1 MAGMVFREYV
11 RGWTRM
17 QKEQVSAA
25 TLHHQRLQEPLTNAH
40 WAKLRSNL
48 FCSICI
54 LRRPEHVLKCRHA
67 ICDHCARTFGE
78 PRATEEYTYIFRV
91 CVACGAGTD
100 LLVRLKPPTAGIR
113 ILSVDGGGV
122 RGIVPL
128 EFLHLL
134 QRSLGSSCRLQD
146 LFDLALG
153 TSAGGL
159 VVLGLFAKSWDIPHA
174 VTIFRALAVRL
185 FARFLGGTFPAL
197 GRFNAY
203 VRCMLQDSCYKT
215 ESLDATLKESF
226 GEQTRIFDYPESG
239 VSQCKIAVTTTTTST
254 ATTRIIANYNGITV
268 LKSDC
273 GYTSV
278 RPEEPKSEPLI
289 WQAGRATSAAP
300 GLFAPLSLP
309 GLGTF
314 QDGALRHNNPV
325 NIALWEGSRIWA
337 RDTQR
342 DVVLSLGTGTG
353 PEVVSPQKTPVRTTF
368 KDGFIPRL
376 CRSFMTGLDGE
387 MTWKHLLNHMEKDAE
402 HRYFRLNVQLGDCEP
417 RLDDITSMAKLSE
430 DVISSKND
438 RQLTEIKFALL
449 ASSFFFELKRAPKF
463 DASGFYIC
471 QGEIRIRGDH
481 TKIFM
486 ALRQMS
492 VGPIEFH
499 KDGVPLGRVEHS
511 NDVCSGCYRFR
522 KKVCFFVRH
531 PSESITISMT
541 MDDTRRHISGFPQT
555 TSWFSQQQYLNH
567 PFYSERLDLG
577 PSSQTCPCLLLEEAR
592 SVGLVKRKLSS
603 IYLPTNGTKRTRT
616 PSSI

>member
-1 MAGMVFREYV
+1 MAGMVFREFV

-17 QKEQVSAA
+17 QKERVSAA

-91 CVACGAGTD
+91 CVTCGAGTD

-174 VTIFRALAVRL
+174 VTTFRALAVRL

-289 WQAGRATSAAP
+289 WQA
-300 GLFAPLSLP
+300 LFAPLSLP

-541 MDDTRRHISGFPQT
+541 MDDSRRHISGFPQT

-567 PFYSERLDLG
+567 PFYSERLDPG

-603 IYLPTNGTKRTRT
+603 IYLPTNRTKRTRT